1 MNIAFVTPSLSFGG
15 RERVLS
21 KLINFFSKKEGFNVH
36 VILYSK
42 TRDIC
47 FKINDNVI
55 IHEPAFSAGKNDI
68 VYAAKSLFFIR
79 RTIKANQID
88 SMVSFEEKWNR
99 FALLA
104 VNGLKLRRIISNR
117 NNPYRDYGFVDK
129 KLAQWLYPKA
139 DVLVAQTKIAKEVY
153 ENKYKLKKCV
163 VIGNP
168 IDQLD
173 VDFDSLERENSIVCV
188 ARLMK
193 SKNHDRLIRIFSQTH
208 NDGWKLV
215 IVGGAFGK
223 VDLSAGLKELARE
236 LGVEDK
242 VIFTGAS
249 KDVNSYLLKSR
260 IFAFTSDKE
269 GFPNSLGEAMAAG
282 LPVVSYD
289 CVAGPSD
296 MIDDGVNGYLVPVFD
311 DELFA
316 ERLNYLM
323 SHEVERQQMGEAA
336 RVKIKQFDAKSIC
349 EKFFDVITV

>member
-21 KLINFFSKKEGFNVH
+21 KLINFFSNKEGFNVH

-42 TRDIC
+42 KRDIC
-47 FKINDNVI
+47 FPINDNVI
-55 IHEPAFSAGKNDI
+55 IHEPDYSVGKNDM
-68 VYAAKSLFFIR
+68 VYALKSLLYIR
-79 RTIKANQID
+79 KTIKVNQIET
-88 SMVSFEEKWNR
+88 MVSFEEKWNR

-104 VNGLKLRRIISNR
+104 VNGLKLKRAISNR
-117 NNPYRDYGFVDK
+117 NNPYRDYGLVDR
-129 KLAQWLYPKA
+129 KLAQWFYPKV

-153 ENKYKLKKCV
+153 EKRYKLKKCV
-163 VIGNP
+163 IIGNP

-173 VDFDSLERENSIVCV
+173 VDFDTLNRENNVVCV

-208 NDGWKLV
+208 NEGWKLV

-223 VDLSAGLKELARE
+223 EDLSIKLKALAKE
-236 LGVEDK
+236 LGVEEK
-242 VIFTGAS
+242 VIFAGAS
-249 KDVNSYLLKSR
+249 KDVNSYLLKSK
-260 IFAFTSDKE
+260 IFAFTSDHE
-269 GFPNSLGEAMAAG
+269 GFPNSLGEAMAAS

-311 DELFA
+311 DDLFV

-323 SHEVERQQMGEAA
+323 SHEEKRQQMGKLALE
-336 RVKIKQFDAKSIC
+336 KIKQFDANAIC
-349 EKFFDVITV
+349 EKFFDVITK